1 MQPTRKNPR
10 AADAGRL
17 DTSVVAAKG
26 APMKPYFLMM
36 ARYNAWANL
45 RLYKMAGALPEELY
59 RREVGVYFKSL
70 HGTLNHLLVTD
81 RIWMRRLTGE
91 GSHPNK
97 LNAIAFDDFASLQAA
112 RTSEDLRIVNYTE
125 NLQEADIEKELDY
138 TTLNGTPQRQPI
150 CEILAHWFNHQTH
163 HRGQAHAILTL
174 VGVTEPDPLDL
185 LVMQRRASRSAAQ
198 KMPSER
204 ISNWKCTAD

>member
-138 TTLNGTPQRQPI
+138 TTLDGTPQRQPI
-150 CEILAHWFNHQTH
+150 CEILAHWFNHQTQ

-204 ISNWKCTAD
+204 ISN

>member
-26 APMKPYFLMM
+26 APMKPHFLMM

-198 KMPSER
+198 KTPSER
-204 ISNWKCTAD
+204 ISN

>member
-26 APMKPYFLMM
+26 APMKPHFLMM

-70 HGTLNHLLVTD
+70 HETLNHLLVTD
-81 RIWMRRLTGE
+81 RIWMRRLTGK

-112 RTSEDLRIVNYTE
+112 RTSEDLRIVNYIE

-138 TTLNGTPQRQPI
+138 STLNGTPQKQPI

-163 HRGQAHAILTL
+163 HRGQAHAVLTL
-174 VGVTEPDPLDL
+174 VGVTEPEPLDL
-185 LVMQRRASRSAAQ
+185 LVMQRRSRRSAAQ
-198 KMPSER
+198 TMPGER
-204 ISNWKCTAD
+204 ISS

>member
-1 MQPTRKNPR
+1 
-10 AADAGRL
+10 
-17 DTSVVAAKG
+17 
-26 APMKPYFLMM
+26 MKAHFLMM
-36 ARYNAWANL
+36 ARYNAWANV

-112 RTSEDLRIVNYTE
+112 RTSEDVRIVEYIE
-125 NLQEADIEKELDY
+125 HLQEADIKKEQDY
-138 TTLNGTPQRQPI
+138 STLNGTPQRQPI
-150 CEILAHWFNHQTH
+150 YEILAHWFNHQTH
-163 HRGQAHAILTL
+163 HRGQAHAVLTL

-185 LVMQRRASRSAAQ
+185 LGMQRRARRSAA
-198 KMPSER
+198 
-204 ISNWKCTAD
+204 

>member
-1 MQPTRKNPR
+1 MAPNSRMQPTRKNPR
-10 AADAGRL
+10 ATDAGRV

-26 APMKPYFLMM
+26 APMKPHFLMM

-185 LVMQRRASRSAAQ
+185 LVMQRRANRSSAQ

-204 ISNWKCTAD
+204 ISN

>member
-1 MQPTRKNPR
+1 
-10 AADAGRL
+10 
-17 DTSVVAAKG
+17 
-26 APMKPYFLMM
+26 MKPHFLMM

-125 NLQEADIEKELDY
+125 NLQEADIAKERDY

-185 LVMQRRASRSAAQ
+185 LVMQRRAGRSAAQ

-204 ISNWKCTAD
+204 ISN

>member
-26 APMKPYFLMM
+26 APMKPHFLMM

-97 LNAIAFDDFASLQAA
+97 LNAIAFDDIASLQAA

-150 CEILAHWFNHQTH
+150 REILAHLFNHQTH

-185 LVMQRRASRSAAQ
+185 LVMQRRANRSAAQ
-198 KMPSER
+198 KMASER
-204 ISNWKCTAD
+204 ISN

>member
-1 MQPTRKNPR
+1 
-10 AADAGRL
+10 
-17 DTSVVAAKG
+17 
-26 APMKPYFLMM
+26 
-36 ARYNAWANL
+36 
-45 RLYKMAGALPEELY
+45 
-59 RREVGVYFKSL
+59 
-70 HGTLNHLLVTD
+70 
-81 RIWMRRLTGE
+81 MRRLTGE

-185 LVMQRRASRSAAQ
+185 LVMQHRASRSAAQ
-198 KMPSER
+198 KCRAHGYRLETAPLTEYQMVCGYAFDSIMTREDQ
-204 ISNWKCTAD
+204 NWSVID

>member
-1 MQPTRKNPR
+1 
-10 AADAGRL
+10 
-17 DTSVVAAKG
+17 
-26 APMKPYFLMM
+26 MKPHFLMM

-163 HRGQAHAILTL
+163 HSGQAHAILTL

-185 LVMQRRASRSAAQ
+185 LVMQRRYGPSAACARLHIGL
-198 KMPSER
+198 S
-204 ISNWKCTAD
+204 ISYFSGVRKGLSMLTRSFSL

>member
-1 MQPTRKNPR
+1 MAPNSRMQPTRKNPR
-10 AADAGRL
+10 AADAGRI

-138 TTLNGTPQRQPI
+138 TTLNGTPQRQPSVSGLSASDLKVLI
-150 CEILAHWFNHQTH
+150 NASAPAD
-163 HRGQAHAILTL
+163 GQ
-174 VGVTEPDPLDL
+174 
-185 LVMQRRASRSAAQ
+185 RWN
-198 KMPSER
+198 R
-204 ISNWKCTAD
+204 IAGQS

>member
-26 APMKPYFLMM
+26 APMKPHFLMM

-204 ISNWKCTAD
+204 ISN

>member
-1 MQPTRKNPR
+1 
-10 AADAGRL
+10 
-17 DTSVVAAKG
+17 
-26 APMKPYFLMM
+26 MKAHFLMM

-97 LNAIAFDDFASLQAA
+97 LNAIPFDDFASLQAA

-198 KMPSER
+198 KMPTER
-204 ISNWKCTAD
+204 ISNRECTAD

>member
-1 MQPTRKNPR
+1 MAPNSRLQPTRKNPR

-26 APMKPYFLMM
+26 ALMKPYFLMM
-36 ARYNAWANL
+36 ARYNAWANA

-204 ISNWKCTAD
+204 ILN

>member
-198 KMPSER
+198 KMPTER
-204 ISNWKCTAD
+204 ISN

>member
-26 APMKPYFLMM
+26 APMKPHFLMM

-198 KMPSER
+198 KMPTER
-204 ISNWKCTAD
+204 ISN

>member
-1 MQPTRKNPR
+1 
-10 AADAGRL
+10 
-17 DTSVVAAKG
+17 
-26 APMKPYFLMM
+26 MKPHFLMM

-125 NLQEADIEKELDY
+125 NLQEADMEKELDY
-138 TTLNGTPQRQPI
+138 TTLNGTPQKI
-150 CEILAHWFNHQTH
+150 TH
-163 HRGQAHAILTL
+163 LRNTCALVQSSDTSPRPSARNLDSRWRHRARPA
-174 VGVTEPDPLDL
+174 
-185 LVMQRRASRSAAQ
+185 
-198 KMPSER
+198 
-204 ISNWKCTAD
+204 

>member
-1 MQPTRKNPR
+1 MAPNSRMQPTRKNPR
-10 AADAGRL
+10 ATDAGRV

-26 APMKPYFLMM
+26 APMKPHFLMM

-174 VGVTEPDPLDL
+174 VGVTEPDPLDV
-185 LVMQRRASRSAAQ
+185 LVMQRRANRSSAQ

-204 ISNWKCTAD
+204 LSN